1 MDFTS
6 LKYFIVTAQ
15 TEHMT
20 QAAQILHITQ
30 PTLSTAIRRLEA
42 ELGCRLFYR
51 TGRGI
56 QLNNC
61 GRIFLEHAVQVDQI
75 MSSCLTALRSRSMRT
90 ILFELPA
97 HGLQP
102 IHSCSPDFCPKG

>member
-42 ELGCRLFYR
+42 ELGCRLKDKNS
-51 TGRGI
+51 GDI
-56 QLNNC
+56 
-61 GRIFLEHAVQVDQI
+61 A
-75 MSSCLTALRSRSMRT
+75 
-90 ILFELPA
+90 LPA
-97 HGLQP
+97 LP
-102 IHSCSPDFCPKG
+102 